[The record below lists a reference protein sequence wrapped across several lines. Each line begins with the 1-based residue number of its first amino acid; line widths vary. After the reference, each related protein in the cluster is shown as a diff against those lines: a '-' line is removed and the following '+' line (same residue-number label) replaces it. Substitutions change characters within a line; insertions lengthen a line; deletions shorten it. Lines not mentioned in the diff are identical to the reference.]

1 MKRIID
7 KKTFISIAVM
17 VFVYVVIS
25 PGVMLYVDDG
35 LHLMLAWNM
44 ILAFIP
50 IVVLYVFGRY
60 IDKRTWPRVAVFIL
74 WLLFYPNSVYI
85 VTDLIYIDSSAFVH
99 VASPYAPYVYL
110 ESLDA
115 YVALLH
121 IFIGAMIGLYTGLLG
136 LNIWYDRVPRKWRIP
151 FLATVF
157 SLSGIAVYIGR
168 FLRYNSWD
176 VLRVFTI
183 IGDLTDRIGWF
194 MIFFVIGYVILQAM
208 VFFLFRLVSDARKET
223 S

>member
-1 MKRIID
+1 MKHIID
-7 KKTFISIAVM
+7 KKTFITIAVM
-17 VFVYVVIS
+17 VFVYVVVS
-25 PGVMLYVDDG
+25 PAVMLYVNDG
-35 LHLMLAWNM
+35 LHLMLGWNM
-44 ILAFIP
+44 ILAFVP
-50 IVVLYVFGRY
+50 IVVLYVFGHY
-60 IDKRTWPRVAVFIL
+60 IDERTWARVAVFIL

-99 VASPYAPYVYL
+99 VASPYVPYVYL

-121 IFIGAMIGLYTGLLG
+121 IFIGAIIGLYTGLLG
-136 LNIWYDRVPRKWRIP
+136 LNVWYERVPKKWRIP

-157 SLSGIAVYIGR
+157 TLSGTAVYIGR

-176 VLRVFTI
+176 VLRVFSI
-183 IGDLTDRIGWF
+183 IGDLIDRMGWF
-194 MIFFVIGYVILQAM
+194 MIYFIMGYIILQTM
-208 VFFLFRLVSDARKET
+208 VFLLFRLVSDTKRET